1 VTQDTI
7 IDYIMV
13 MKADQEYASSTV
25 ARKVAAIKSFFH
37 YLVDQG
43 KLQDDPTATLDSPKV
58 RKRLPKAIAEN
69 DLERLLSEPA
79 REHTAKALRD
89 RALLE
94 LLYATGLRVTELVS
108 LNVDDVNLASATLR
122 VVRPKD
128 KVERIVPIH
137 ERAIEP
143 MQEYLERARMQLV
156 HDPKE
161 QSLFLNHRGRR
172 LTRQGLWLIVKHY
185 VREVGIVEDVTPHT
199 LRHTF
204 AAHLV
209 EKKADLEYV
218 QEILD
223 TPTFPLPRS
232 IPRWARKNQRTRRHP
247 GAVNPLEP
255 RRDGMGYVER
265 ILGDNERVVYST
277 HQHAIVLL
285 GRLLGS
291 LFAFVVFLG
300 LGLAVLIPD
309 ADEAGNEV
317 RFIVGVIALCSL
329 VLPLY
334 LIVSAWLEGLRGR
347 DLVRRIW
354 RAVVA
359 GILILAFALIMM
371 FYPGVKPIAGSP
383 LWSPSCLRSNWLAS
397 FSIG

>member
-1 VTQDTI
+1 MMKEQVEQFLEYLTVEKEYSNNTLAAYRNDLSQFTAFLQPRVARWDEVNQDTI

-37 YLVDQG
+37 YLVEQG
-43 KLQDDPTATLDSPKV
+43 KLGDDPTATLDSPKV
-58 RKRLPKAIAEN
+58 RKRLPKAIAED

-79 REHTAKALRD
+79 REQTAKALRD

-137 ERAIEP
+137 DRAIEP
-143 MQEYLERARMQLV
+143 MQEYLERARIQLL

-161 QSLFLNHRGRR
+161 PSLFLNHRGRR

-218 QEILD
+218 QEILGHANISTTQVYTQIGKD
-223 TPTFPLPRS
+223 
-232 IPRWARKNQRTRRHP
+232 
-247 GAVNPLEP
+247 EP
-255 RRDGMGYVER
+255 
-265 ILGDNERVVYST
+265 
-277 HQHAIVLL
+277 A
-285 GRLLGS
+285 
-291 LFAFVVFLG
+291 A
-300 LGLAVLIPD
+300 
-309 ADEAGNEV
+309 
-317 RFIVGVIALCSL
+317 
-329 VLPLY
+329 
-334 LIVSAWLEGLRGR
+334 
-347 DLVRRIW
+347 
-354 RAVVA
+354 
-359 GILILAFALIMM
+359 
-371 FYPGVKPIAGSP
+371 
-383 LWSPSCLRSNWLAS
+383 
-397 FSIG
+397 